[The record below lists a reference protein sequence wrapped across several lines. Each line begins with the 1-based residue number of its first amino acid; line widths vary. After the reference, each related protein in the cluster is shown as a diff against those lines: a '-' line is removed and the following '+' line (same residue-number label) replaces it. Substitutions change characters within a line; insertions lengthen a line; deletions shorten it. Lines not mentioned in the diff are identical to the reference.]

1 MRSTRFVAGDTGVE
15 KTYSSEFRM
24 EMKRMNNYNRVCE
37 KRYGEVMPGVL
48 WHCSER
54 VRTEIRGRMF
64 AKQIGVTYS

>member
-1 MRSTRFVAGDTGVE
+1 
-15 KTYSSEFRM
+15 
-24 EMKRMNNYNRVCE
+24 MKRMNNYNRVCE